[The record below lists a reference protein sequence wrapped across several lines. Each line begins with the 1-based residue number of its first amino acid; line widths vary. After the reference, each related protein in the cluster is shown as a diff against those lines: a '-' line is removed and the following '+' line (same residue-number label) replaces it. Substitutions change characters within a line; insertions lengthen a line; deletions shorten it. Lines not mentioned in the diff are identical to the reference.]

1 MKTPEVPGRWG
12 AQLIYA
18 LLVPLFFL
26 AFVLVFNPY
35 DMFTFYD
42 MGMGR
47 FTLNI
52 LMLFC
57 ISLVCM
63 GLTRTAFYMV
73 MRFTKVK
80 MSWFWYVV
88 WCLAEV
94 MVISQFHT
102 LYSSLMLHTWYLSAL
117 DDCVKFN
124 YTILV
129 FPYVIITLS
138 LLVNELRNDQAD
150 GSASDESLLRF
161 HDENQKLK
169 LVIAAPAVLYLQSEE
184 NYVRIHYLESGKLKN
199 YVLRNSM
206 KSLEDNLA
214 AHGLVRCHRSYVINS
229 KHVKVLKKEA
239 EGVILAQLDV
249 DGTAQIPVSKRYY
262 DQISALLS

>member
-1 MKTPEVPGRWG
+1 MRTPEIPLKWG
-12 AQLIYA
+12 PQLIYA
-18 LLVPLFFL
+18 IFVPLFFL

-57 ISLVCM
+57 ISIVCM
-63 GLTRTAFYMV
+63 ALTRTALYFV
-73 MRFTKVK
+73 AKVVGEK
-80 MSWFWYVV
+80 LTWFWYVV

-102 LYSSLMLHTWYLSAL
+102 LYSSLMLHSWYLSAL

-138 LLVNELRNDQAD
+138 LVVNDLRNDESRQS
-150 GSASDESLLRF
+150 GTDESLLRF

-184 NYVRIHYLESGKLKN
+184 NYVRIHYIDSGKLKN

-206 KSLEDNLA
+206 KSLEDILA

-262 DQISALLS
+262 DQISSMLS

>member
-1 MKTPEVPGRWG
+1 M
-12 AQLIYA
+12 IYA
-18 LLVPLFFL
+18 IFVPLFFF

-57 ISLVCM
+57 ISLVCLA
-63 GLTRTAFYMV
+63 LTRTALYLLMNLA
-73 MRFTKVK
+73 KVK
-80 MSWFWYVV
+80 ISWFWYVV

-94 MVISQFHT
+94 MIISQFHT

-138 LLVNELRNDQAD
+138 LLVNDLRNDEA
-150 GSASDESLLRF
+150 GGAASDESLLRF

-214 AHGLVRCHRSYVINS
+214 SHGLVRCHRSYVINS

-249 DGTAQIPVSKRYY
+249 DGAAQIPVSKRYY
-262 DQISALLS
+262 DQISSLLS